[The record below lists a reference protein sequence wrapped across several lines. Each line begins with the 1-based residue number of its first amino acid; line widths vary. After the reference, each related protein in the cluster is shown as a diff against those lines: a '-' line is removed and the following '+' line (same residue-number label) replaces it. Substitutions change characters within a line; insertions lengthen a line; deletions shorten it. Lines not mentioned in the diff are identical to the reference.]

1 MAAHLTQLRLFKEN
15 IFQEKRNFMSPIGP
29 VSGQCKACRLAASDS
44 WSQFLV
50 GALPHNGQALTGVE
64 GSLGDALL
72 SIPQF
77 QLPAEPQ

>member
-1 MAAHLTQLRLFKEN
+1 MGS
-15 IFQEKRNFMSPIGP
+15 SPYP
-29 VSGQCKACRLAASDS
+29 ASPLQREYFSREEELHEPHRASGQCKACRLAASDT

-50 GALPHNGQALTGVE
+50 GALPHNGQALIGVE

>member
-1 MAAHLTQLRLFKEN
+1 MGS
-15 IFQEKRNFMSPIGP
+15 SPYP
-29 VSGQCKACRLAASDS
+29 ASPLQREYFSREEELHEPHRASGQCKACRLAASGT

-50 GALPHNGQALTGVE
+50 GALPHRGQALTGVA

-77 QLPAEPQ
+77 QLPA